1 MCIRLNM
8 QKKERISGQSSIPG
22 EHLAELKK
30 IGLVIRELRF
40 NYGLLTQKELSERCG
55 VHFNTIRTIEHGGR
69 NYNLVSLM
77 KIISYFEYDLPTF
90 MRELM

>member
-1 MCIRLNM
+1 M
-8 QKKERISGQSSIPG
+8 QKNERISSQSSMPG
-22 EHLAELKK
+22 EHLAELIK

-40 NYGLLTQKELSERCG
+40 NFGLLTQKELADRCG

-90 MRELM
+90 MKELM

>member
-1 MCIRLNM
+1 MQVRLNM
-8 QKKERISGQSSIPG
+8 SKNERVYNQASIPG
-22 EHLAELKK
+22 EQLVELKK
-30 IGLVIRELRF
+30 IGFIIRELRF
-40 NYGLLTQKELSERCG
+40 NFGLLTQKELAERCG
-55 VHFNTIRTIEHGGR
+55 VHSNTIRTIEQGRR

>member
-1 MCIRLNM
+1 MGVRLNM
-8 QKKERISGQSSIPG
+8 QKNERTSGQTSMPG

-40 NYGLLTQKELSERCG
+40 NYGLLTQKELSDRCG
-55 VHFNTIRTIEHGGR
+55 VHFNTIQSIEHGDK
-69 NYNLVSLM
+69 NYNFLSLI

>member
-1 MCIRLNM
+1 MWILLNM
-8 QKKERISGQSSIPG
+8 QKNERISGQSSMPC

-30 IGLVIRELRF
+30 IGLIIRELRF

-55 VHFNTIRTIEHGGR
+55 VHFNTIRAIEHGGR

>member
-1 MCIRLNM
+1 MWIRLKM
-8 QKKERISGQSSIPG
+8 QKKERISGQSSMPE
-22 EHLAELKK
+22 EHLVELEKL
-30 IGLVIRELRF
+30 GLIIRELRF
-40 NYGLLTQKELSERCG
+40 NYGLLTQKELSARCG
-55 VHFNTIRTIEHGGR
+55 VHFNTIRAIEHGVR

>member
-1 MCIRLNM
+1 M
-8 QKKERISGQSSIPG
+8 KKNDIISSQSSISG
-22 EHLAELKK
+22 KQLVELEK

-40 NYGLLTQKELSERCG
+40 NFGLLTQKELADRCG
-55 VHFNTIRTIEHGGR
+55 VHFNTIHTIEHGRR
-69 NYNLVSLM
+69 NYNLLSLI